1 MEFLKFI
8 IENIWQEIKDSLT
21 LLFIA
26 CVFLVLPLGLAF
38 LLKYLFD
45 ADMVDVCITALIVQ
59 IFILNLWRKYAE
71 QKELKN
77 D

>member
-21 LLFIA
+21 LLFMV
-26 CVFLVLPLGLAF
+26 CVFMVMPTGIAF

-45 ADMVDVCITALIVQ
+45 ADMVGVCITAIIVQ
-59 IFILNLWRKYAE
+59 MFILNLWRKYTE

-77 D
+77 G

>member
-8 IENIWQEIKDSLT
+8 IENVWQEIKDSLT
-21 LLFIA
+21 LLFMVCAFMVMPTGI
-26 CVFLVLPLGLAF
+26 AF

-45 ADMVDVCITALIVQ
+45 ADMVGVCITAIIVQ
-59 IFILNLWRKYAE
+59 MFILNLWRKYTE

-77 D
+77 G

>member
-21 LLFIA
+21 LLFMV
-26 CVFLVLPLGLAF
+26 CVFMVMPTGIAF

-45 ADMVDVCITALIVQ
+45 ADMVGVCITAIIVQ
-59 IFILNLWRKYAE
+59 IFILNLLRKYAE

-77 D
+77 G

>member
-1 MEFLKFI
+1 MEFIKFI
-8 IENIWQEIKDSLT
+8 IENIWQEIKDFLT
-21 LLFIA
+21 LLFMV
-26 CVFLVLPLGLAF
+26 CVFLIPPLGLAF

>member
-1 MEFLKFI
+1 MEFIKFI
-8 IENIWQEIKDSLT
+8 IKNIWQEIKDFLT
-21 LLFIA
+21 LLFIV
-26 CVFLVLPLGLAF
+26 CVFMVMPTGIAF
-38 LLKYLFD
+38 LFKYLFD
-45 ADMVDVCITALIVQ
+45 ADMVGVCITALIVQ